1 MQEKNSAMIA
11 DTRRRVSLRGL
22 TIGGYSLGERK
33 NIPRVIANPKGVWQ
47 STGDIPIKL
56 YV

>member
-1 MQEKNSAMIA
+1 MGQCGHWP
-11 DTRRRVSLRGL
+11 LHGL
-22 TIGGYSLGERK
+22 KIGRCSFGERK

>member
-1 MQEKNSAMIA
+1 MQEKNSAMFV
-11 DTRRRVSLRGL
+11 DTRGRVSLRGL
-22 TIGGYSLGERK
+22 TIGRCSFGERK